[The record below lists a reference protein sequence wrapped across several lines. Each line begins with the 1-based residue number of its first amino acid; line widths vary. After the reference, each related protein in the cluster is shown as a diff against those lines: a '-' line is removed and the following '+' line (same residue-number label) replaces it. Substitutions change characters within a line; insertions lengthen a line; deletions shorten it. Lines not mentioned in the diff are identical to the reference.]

1 MTYEDFIRA
10 KQVAAPDR
18 GAQIEVGELKHPFFH
33 VRAISEWAIRG
44 GRRAVFSAFGTQKT
58 AIQLTIA
65 DWIVRHE
72 KAPFLIC
79 APLGV
84 RQEFRRDADRMGVDW
99 KFIQKT
105 EQMQGDGLYLTNYE
119 SIRENKIDVN
129 RFIGASLDEASIL
142 RGFGGTKTF
151 RQFMQLF
158 EFNQRLKYRF
168 VATATPS
175 PNEYIELLAYAGFL
189 EVMDIGQAKTRFFKR
204 DSTKADKLTLHPH
217 KAKEFWEWVS
227 KWAIF
232 LQHPKD
238 ICPCSC
244 HQVTSG
250 PRLHGCTDCIC
261 ARYTMPEV
269 DIRWH
274 EVSTGHADAG
284 HEPGGQGRLL
294 RNAALGLSAA
304 AKEKR
309 DSRPARIAKLLE
321 LREENPEAHRVI
333 WHDLESE
340 RAAIEKAMPTCVTVY
355 GNQKLEDR
363 EEKIIDFSEGRTREL
378 AGKPSMLGS
387 GCNFQYHC
395 AWAIY
400 LGIGFKFNDFIQAWH
415 RLVRFGQEKTV
426 RVDLIYTESER
437 EIRQVLLE
445 KWERHKVLVAEMT
458 AIIRKYGLAAS
469 AAHSQ
474 LARATDVERIEVSG
488 ENWTLVQNDSVDE
501 CKRQPENSVGLI
513 LTSIPFSTQY
523 EYSPNYRDFGHS
535 DSNDHFFEQMDFL
548 TPELYRML
556 KPGRCCAI
564 HVKDRIVPGGLTGLG
579 FQTVYPFH
587 CQAIAHYQKHG
598 FAYLGMKTIVTDV
611 VRENNQTYRLGW
623 SEQCKDGSRM
633 GVGMPEYLLLFR
645 KPPTD
650 RSKGYADEPVV
661 KSKADYSRSRWQV
674 DAHGF
679 ARSSGNRLLTV
690 EDLHEVPHQRIFRLF
705 RQFSREH
712 VYDFEHHVKL
722 SESLETCQEC
732 KHIHIKST
740 ICAHEF
746 RDGDILQG
754 YCQCTGAGRLPVTFM
769 LLQPQSWSP
778 EVWTDITRML
788 SLNSAQSAA
797 GREMHLCLA
806 KGSLVLTRKGYR
818 PIETVVAGDQVLT
831 HRGRWRAVT
840 VSRSTGIQK
849 VVKLVGHGIPAL
861 TLTPGH
867 KLWMRNVGTYKQER
881 RRANAVEPEW
891 MRADEAARNYA
902 NLKLPPIKQPTIT
915 DPLLWWV
922 VGRWLADGHWS
933 SRDSAVISCGY
944 HEIEDLTRRLGR
956 FGGNKWSD
964 VGTGAQITLKDK
976 SHTLRDYLEQCGHG
990 ASGKR
995 LPPEAYSLP
1004 EEFAA
1009 VLLHGYFSG
1018 DGNYIE
1024 QRYRWQATSI
1034 SRGLLLGMALLAQRA
1049 YRQIATIA
1057 PGRPPRMAIIQ
1068 GRTVSCQQ
1076 EWSFSCDAPLAARR
1090 KRAFILDDGA
1100 WKKIRTVEDAG
1111 EVETWNLRVDED
1123 ESYTAEGCIVKNCPM
1138 QFDIADRV
1146 INQFSQPGEVVF
1158 DPFVGI
1164 GTVVQRALKL
1174 KRRGLGMELSASYFR
1189 DAVFYCEAAE
1199 KEAEVPSLFDLT
1211 EPMEEESEEKPL
1223 IAGLEIA

>member
-1 MTYEDFIRA
+1 VTYEDFLRA
-10 KQVAAPDR
+10 KVVAAPDR
-18 GAQIEVGELKHPFFH
+18 GAQVDVGELKHPFPH
-33 VRAISEWAIRG
+33 VRKISEWAIRG
-44 GRRAVFSAFGTQKT
+44 GRRAIFSAFGTQKT

-72 KAPFLIC
+72 KQSFLIC

-99 KFIQKT
+99 KFIRQT
-105 EQMQGDGLYLTNYE
+105 SELAGPGLYLTNYE
-119 SIRENKIDVN
+119 SMREQKIDVN
-129 RFIGASLDEASIL
+129 QFIGASLDEASIL

-151 RQFMQLF
+151 RSFMGMF
-158 EFNQRLKYRF
+158 AFNERLKYRF

-217 KAKEFWEWVS
+217 KEPEFWAWIS

-238 ICPCSC
+238 LCECEC
-244 HQVTSG
+244 HLSAENRPFRGEGWFQQQEATC
-250 PRLHGCTDCIC
+250 RKCIC
-261 ARYTMPEV
+261 ARYTLPEV
-269 DIRWH
+269 EIHWH
-274 EVSTGHADAG
+274 EVQTQHADAG

-321 LREENPEAHRVI
+321 LRELNPTAHRII

-340 RAAIEKAMPTCVTVY
+340 RHAIEKDLPTCATVY

-363 EEKIIDFSEGRTREL
+363 EGLIVDFSEGRIREL

-387 GCNFQYHC
+387 GCNFQYFC

-415 RLVRFGQEKTV
+415 RLVRFGQTKTV
-426 RVDLIYTESER
+426 RVDLIYTEAER

-445 KWERHKVLVAEMT
+445 KWERHKELVAQMT
-458 AIIRKYGLAAS
+458 AIIRQYGLTVNPIHAELQRS
-469 AAHSQ
+469 F
-474 LARATDVERIEVSG
+474 DVQRVEVSG
-488 ENWTLVQNDSVDE
+488 QNYTLVNNDAVEE
-501 CKRQPENSVGLI
+501 CHTQPSDSAGLI

-523 EYSPNYRDFGHS
+523 EYSPSYRDFGHS
-535 DSNDHFFEQMDFL
+535 DSNSHFFEQMDFL

-556 KPGRCCAI
+556 QPGRVAAI

-587 CQAIAHYQKHG
+587 CETIRHYEKHG

-650 RSKGYADEPVV
+650 RTNGYADIPVV
-661 KSKADYSRSRWQV
+661 KSKAEYSRSRWQI

-712 VYDFEHHVKL
+712 VYDFKHHVAL

-732 KHIHIKST
+732 QHIHLKPT
-740 ICAHEF
+740 ICDARLADEISCSVCEGTAVIPIGSAAVCTCGEA
-746 RDGDILQG
+746 R
-754 YCQCTGAGRLPVTFM
+754 CPCTGAGRLPVTFM
-769 LLQPQSWSP
+769 LLQPQSSHP
-778 EVWTDITRML
+778 DVWTDVTRML
-788 SLNSAQSAA
+788 SLNSTQVQRGA
-797 GREMHLCLA
+797 EMHL
-806 KGSLVLTRKGYR
+806 
-818 PIETVVAGDQVLT
+818 
-831 HRGRWRAVT
+831 
-840 VSRSTGIQK
+840 
-849 VVKLVGHGIPAL
+849 
-861 TLTPGH
+861 
-867 KLWMRNVGTYKQER
+867 
-881 RRANAVEPEW
+881 
-891 MRADEAARNYA
+891 
-902 NLKLPPIKQPTIT
+902 
-915 DPLLWWV
+915 
-922 VGRWLADGHWS
+922 
-933 SRDSAVISCGY
+933 
-944 HEIEDLTRRLGR
+944 
-956 FGGNKWSD
+956 
-964 VGTGAQITLKDK
+964 
-976 SHTLRDYLEQCGHG
+976 
-990 ASGKR
+990 
-995 LPPEAYSLP
+995 
-1004 EEFAA
+1004 
-1009 VLLHGYFSG
+1009 
-1018 DGNYIE
+1018 
-1024 QRYRWQATSI
+1024 
-1034 SRGLLLGMALLAQRA
+1034 
-1049 YRQIATIA
+1049 
-1057 PGRPPRMAIIQ
+1057 
-1068 GRTVSCQQ
+1068 
-1076 EWSFSCDAPLAARR
+1076 
-1090 KRAFILDDGA
+1090 
-1100 WKKIRTVEDAG
+1100 
-1111 EVETWNLRVDED
+1111 
-1123 ESYTAEGCIVKNCPM
+1123 CPM

-1146 INQFSQPGEVVF
+1146 IAQFSQPGELVL

-1174 KRRGLGMELSASYFR
+1174 KRRGLGIELSPSYFR
-1189 DAVFYCEAAE
+1189 DAAFYCEQAE
-1199 KEAEVPSLFDLT
+1199 KQADVPTLFDLT
-1211 EPMEEESEEKPL
+1211 EAPEES
-1223 IAGLEIA
+1223 AVSA